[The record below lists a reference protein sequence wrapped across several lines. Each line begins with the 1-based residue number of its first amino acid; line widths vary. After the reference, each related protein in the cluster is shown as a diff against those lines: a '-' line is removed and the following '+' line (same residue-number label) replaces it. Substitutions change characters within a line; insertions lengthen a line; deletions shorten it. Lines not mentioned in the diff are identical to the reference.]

1 MAFGMGR
8 RRRVRHEAP
17 VGGGPVPTVL
27 DGDARLR
34 SRGAEAAE
42 HVSRLRRP
50 GERRQR
56 RGAPAAAGHLVSEP
70 AGRHRPAGALR
81 LPLPLKGHT
90 VIGVIV
96 GGLFA
101 TAVFLYPALQLKKR
115 NKWHALMGILMF
127 LAGLGL
133 VGVAVALARL
143 ATSMTSV
150 LIVGGIALILFAGFL
165 MAT

>member
-1 MAFGMGR
+1 M
-8 RRRVRHEAP
+8 
-17 VGGGPVPTVL
+17 
-27 DGDARLR
+27 
-34 SRGAEAAE
+34 
-42 HVSRLRRP
+42 
-50 GERRQR
+50 
-56 RGAPAAAGHLVSEP
+56 
-70 AGRHRPAGALR
+70 
-81 LPLPLKGHT
+81 
-90 VIGVIV
+90 IGVIV

-165 MAT
+165 MATLADLFPDKRIDHPWNLFMLPSLAAIVFITGGTTFGYLADQVKSNTSTITSHLDSR